1 MAETFLRTAADG
13 TGDGKAGLTWRD
25 RYRLWRN
32 RLIGSPG
39 FRSAGRHIPGFSAI
53 ASSRANDLFAITTG
67 FAQSQVLLV
76 FVETGLPAFLAER
89 PRTVAAVARHAGL
102 GEDNALRLLRAA
114 AGLELAAPL
123 GGGLWT
129 LADHG
134 AVIAA
139 SPGLVAMIRHHGLV
153 YRDLA
158 DPLAL
163 LREPPAETE
172 TSRFWAYV
180 GSPDGKIDPQ
190 AARTY
195 SELMRVSQDM
205 VIEEVLATVPMAR
218 FRSVLD
224 VGGGD
229 GAFIEAVGKRWP
241 HLDLA
246 LFDLPAV
253 AERAS
258 ERLRES
264 PVAPRLSIHGGSF
277 FDHAIPAHADTYSL
291 IRVLYDHGDEA
302 ALAILRAV
310 RSAMDPGDMLVI
322 GEPMDGTS
330 RGAGLAAAYFTMYLA
345 AMRSG
350 RCRSPQDHF
359 ALLRAAGF
367 TRMKVLPTALPV
379 ISGVIVANP

>member
-1 MAETFLRTAADG
+1 MAETALRTAGQEHGHDRP
-13 TGDGKAGLTWRD
+13 GLTWRD

-32 RLIGSPG
+32 RVIASPA
-39 FRSAGRHIPGFSAI
+39 FRRFGRRVPGFSAI
-53 ASSRANDLFAITTG
+53 ANNRANDLFGITTG
-67 FAQSQVLLV
+67 FAQSQVLLL
-76 FVETGLPAFLAER
+76 FVETGLPVLLAGA
-89 PRTVAAVARHAGL
+89 PRTLPAIARHAGL
-102 GEDNALRLLRAA
+102 SEDNALRLLRAS

-123 GGGLWT
+123 DNGDWT

-139 SPGLVAMIRHHGLV
+139 SPGLAAMIRHHGIV

-163 LREPPAETE
+163 LRDPPAQTE

-180 GSPDGKIDPQ
+180 GSPDGRVDPQ

-195 SELMRVSQDM
+195 SDLMRVSQDM
-205 VIEEVLATVPMAR
+205 VIEEVLGVVSMNR

-229 GAFIEAVGKRWP
+229 GAFIEAVGLRWP
-241 HLDLA
+241 HTDLA

-253 AERAS
+253 AARAR
-258 ERLRES
+258 ERLRDS
-264 PVAPRLSIHGGSF
+264 PLAPRLSIHGGSF
-277 FDHAIPAHADTYSL
+277 FDDAIPAHADAYSL
-291 IRVLYDHGDEA
+291 IRVLYDHSDEA

-310 RSAMDPGDMLVI
+310 RRAMDPGDTLVI
-322 GEPMDGTS
+322 GEPMDGNT

-350 RCRSPQDHF
+350 RCRRPEDHF

-367 TRMKVLPTALPV
+367 SRMRVIATAMPV